1 MLKKASMLI
10 TVLSLLGA
18 GIACGRGNRPT
29 PVDAEQP
36 TPLPPTVT
44 AVPIPPPP
52 ASDPGE
58 QPSDSDLR
66 ALIAY
71 ANLMQPILSQAGIIL
86 ERDGQILK
94 QAEGGNDAVL
104 CDGQLAVDNATMK
117 GLVTQVQAIDAPSDA
132 RAIHDLV
139 IQSGSAWT
147 EALDEV
153 KRFCDTKNPLYKVT
167 AAVKLWE
174 AGVALQDAGNRFW
187 LLLMSEGVEDW
198 VQR

>member
-1 MLKKASMLI
+1 MPKKLI
-10 TVLSLLGA
+10 LIMIVSSLALA
-18 GIACGRGNRPT
+18 GIACGGGRVQT
-29 PVDAEQP
+29 PESEEP
-36 TPLPPTVT
+36 TPLPPTAT
-44 AVPIPPPP
+44 SVPIPPPP
-52 ASDPGE
+52 QDAPAE
-58 QPSDSDLR
+58 LPRDSDLR
-66 ALIAY
+66 ELIQY
-71 ANLMQPILSQAGIIL
+71 ANLMQPILTQAGTVL

-94 QAEGGNDAVL
+94 EAEGGNDAVL
-104 CDGQLAVDNATMK
+104 CDGRLEADNLTMK
-117 GLVTQVQAIDAPSDA
+117 NLVSQVQAIEAPSNA

-139 IQSGSAWT
+139 IQSGTAWT

-153 KRFCDTKNPLYKVT
+153 ETFCETGNPLFKVT

>member
-1 MLKKASMLI
+1 MSKKVFLVMIAS
-10 TVLSLLGA
+10 SLALA
-18 GIACGRGNRPT
+18 GIACGGSRGQTPESEEPT
-29 PVDAEQP
+29 PP
-36 TPLPPTVT
+36 PPTAT
-44 AVPIPPPP
+44 SVPIPPPP
-52 ASDPGE
+52 QDAPAE
-58 QPSDSDLR
+58 LPNDSDLR
-66 ALIAY
+66 ELIQY
-71 ANLMQPILSQAGIIL
+71 ANLMQPILTQAGTIL

-94 QAEGGNDAVL
+94 EAEGGNDTVL
-104 CDGQLAVDNATMK
+104 CDGRLEADNLAMK
-117 GLVTQVQAIDAPSDA
+117 NLVYQVQAIEAPSDA

-139 IQSGSAWT
+139 IQSGTAWT

-153 KRFCDTKNPLYKVT
+153 ETFCETGNPLYKVT

>member
-1 MLKKASMLI
+1 
-10 TVLSLLGA
+10 
-18 GIACGRGNRPT
+18 
-29 PVDAEQP
+29 
-36 TPLPPTVT
+36 
-44 AVPIPPPP
+44 
-52 ASDPGE
+52 
-58 QPSDSDLR
+58 
-66 ALIAY
+66 
-71 ANLMQPILSQAGIIL
+71 MQPILTQAGTVL

-94 QAEGGNDAVL
+94 EAEGGNDDVL
-104 CDGQLAVDNATMK
+104 CDGRLEADNTTMK
-117 GLVTQVQAIDAPSDA
+117 NLVSQVQAIEAPSDA

-139 IQSGSAWT
+139 IQSGTAWT

-153 KRFCDTKNPLYKVT
+153 ETFCETGNPLYKVT

>member
-1 MLKKASMLI
+1 MSKKVFLVMIAS
-10 TVLSLLGA
+10 SLALA
-18 GIACGRGNRPT
+18 GIACGGSRSQTPESEEPT
-29 PVDAEQP
+29 PP
-36 TPLPPTVT
+36 PPTAT
-44 AVPIPPPP
+44 SVPIPPPP
-52 ASDPGE
+52 QDAPAE
-58 QPSDSDLR
+58 LPNDSDLR
-66 ALIAY
+66 ELIQY
-71 ANLMQPILSQAGIIL
+71 ANLMQPILTQAGTIL

-94 QAEGGNDAVL
+94 EAEGGNDTVL
-104 CDGQLAVDNATMK
+104 CDGRLEADNLAMK
-117 GLVTQVQAIDAPSDA
+117 NLVYQVQAIEAPSDA

-139 IQSGSAWT
+139 IQSGTAWT

-153 KRFCDTKNPLYKVT
+153 ETFCETGNPLYKVT

>member
-1 MLKKASMLI
+1 MSKKNTLI
-10 TVLSLLGA
+10 LIAICLVLSV
-18 GIACGRGNRPT
+18 IACGGGRGQSSNTEEPT
-29 PVDAEQP
+29 L
-36 TPLPPTVT
+36 LPPTAT
-44 AVPIPPPP
+44 SVPTPPPP
-52 ASDPGE
+52 QSAPAE
-58 QPSDSDLR
+58 LPSDSDLR

-71 ANLMQPILSQAGIIL
+71 ANLMQPILTQAGTVL

-94 QAEGGNDAVL
+94 EAEGGNDAVL
-104 CDGQLAVDNATMK
+104 CDGRLETDNTTMK
-117 GLVTQVQAIDAPSDA
+117 NLVSQLLAIQAPSDA
-132 RAIHDLV
+132 QAIHDLV
-139 IQSGSAWT
+139 IQSGTAWT

-153 KRFCDTKNPLYKVT
+153 ETFCQTGNPLYKVT

>member
-1 MLKKASMLI
+1 MDTRFAPVLVTFSLVLASLACGG
-10 TVLSLLGA
+10 GA
-18 GIACGRGNRPT
+18 GRAPG
-29 PVDAEQP
+29 AEVP
-36 TPLPPTVT
+36 TPLPPTAT
-44 AVPIPPPP
+44 AIPIPPQPS
-52 ASDPGE
+52 APGE
-58 QPSDSDLR
+58 LPSDSDLR
-66 ALIAY
+66 ALILY
-71 ANLMQPILSQAGIIL
+71 ANQMQPILAQAGAIL

-94 QAEGGNDAVL
+94 QAEDGNDAVL
-104 CDGQLAVDNATMK
+104 CDGQLSTDNAAMK
-117 GLVTQVQAIDAPSDA
+117 SLVLQVQAISAPSDA

-139 IQSGSAWT
+139 IQSGTAWT

-153 KRFCDTKNPLYKVT
+153 ETFCDTGNPLYKVT

>member
-1 MLKKASMLI
+1 MLRKASMLI
-10 TVLSLLGA
+10 VALSLLGA
-18 GIACGRGNRPT
+18 GIACGRGNGPA
-29 PVDAEQP
+29 PVDTTQP
-36 TPLPPTVT
+36 TPLPPTAT

-52 ASDPGE
+52 VNDPGVP
-58 QPSDSDLR
+58 PSDSDLR
-66 ALIAY
+66 ALITY

-94 QAEGGNDAVL
+94 QAEEGNDAVL
-104 CDGQLAVDNATMK
+104 CDGQLAADNITMK
-117 GLVTQVQAIDAPSDA
+117 VLVTQVRSIDAPSNA
-132 RAIHDLV
+132 RAIHALV

-153 KRFCDTKNPLYKVT
+153 ERFCDTKNPLYKVT

>member
-1 MLKKASMLI
+1 MDTRFAPVLVTFSLVLASLACGG
-10 TVLSLLGA
+10 GA
-18 GIACGRGNRPT
+18 GRAPS
-29 PVDAEQP
+29 AEVP
-36 TPLPPTVT
+36 TPLPPTAT
-44 AVPIPPPP
+44 AIPIPPQPS
-52 ASDPGE
+52 APGE
-58 QPSDSDLR
+58 LPSDSDLR
-66 ALIAY
+66 ALILY
-71 ANLMQPILSQAGIIL
+71 ANQMQPILAQAGAIL

-94 QAEGGNDAVL
+94 QAEDGNDAVL
-104 CDGQLAVDNATMK
+104 CDGQLSTDNAAMK
-117 GLVTQVQAIDAPSDA
+117 SLVLQVQAISAPSDG

-139 IQSGSAWT
+139 IQSGTAWT

-153 KRFCDTKNPLYKVT
+153 ETFCDTGNPLYKVT

>member
-1 MLKKASMLI
+1 MPRKATILMVS
-10 TVLSLLGA
+10 LSLLVA
-18 GIACGRGNRPT
+18 SIACGRSNRTRPSISE
-29 PVDAEQP
+29 DP

-44 AVPIPPPP
+44 TVPTPLPPI
-52 ASDPGE
+52 SDPGE
-58 QPSDSDLR
+58 WPSDSDLR
-66 ALIAY
+66 ALITY

-94 QAEGGNDAVL
+94 EAEGGNDVVL
-104 CDGQLAVDNATMK
+104 CDGILAADNVTMK
-117 GLVTQVQAIDAPSDA
+117 DFVSRLRAIAAPSDA
-132 RAIHDLV
+132 RAIHELV
-139 IQSGSAWT
+139 IQSGDAWT

-153 KRFCDTKNPLYKVT
+153 ERFCDTDNPLYKVT
-167 AAVKLWE
+167 AAIKFWE

>member
-1 MLKKASMLI
+1 MIVGSL
-10 TVLSLLGA
+10 VLS
-18 GIACGRGNRPT
+18 GIACGRGRGQT
-29 PVDAEQP
+29 PATEDP
-36 TPLPPTVT
+36 TPLPSTATSVPT
-44 AVPIPPPP
+44 PPPP
-52 ASDPGE
+52 QNAPAE
-58 QPSDSDLR
+58 LPSDSDLR
-66 ALIAY
+66 ALIQY
-71 ANLMQPILSQAGIIL
+71 ANLMQPILTQAGIVL

-94 QAEGGNDAVL
+94 EAEDGNDAVL
-104 CDGQLAVDNATMK
+104 CDGRLEADNTTMK
-117 GLVTQVQAIDAPSDA
+117 NLVSQVQAIEAPSDA

-139 IQSGSAWT
+139 IQSGTAWT

-153 KRFCDTKNPLYKVT
+153 ENFCETGNPLYKVT